1 MCGSKDGKRKVV
13 KANAI
18 KHINWKEK
26 LISSMTLDSRK
37 RMYKNQIGHTTNDFQ
52 KQTHTHTHSHQH
64 LPKTTKMSS
73 SLETNL

>member
-1 MCGSKDGKRKVV
+1 MCGSKDSKRKVV

-37 RMYKNQIGHTTNDFQ
+37 ECIKIKLDTQQTIFRN
-52 KQTHTHTHSHQH
+52 THTLNNNNAQQ
-64 LPKTTKMSS
+64 LGDK
-73 SLETNL
+73 LVI